1 LPSRANS
8 ILRCIEFFHADEDLT
23 AWETDPEARLK
34 IEAALDEKGHSA
46 SAILAQAYMRG
57 ATQIDVIDKRI
68 AGYERRRDAALRE
81 VGLWNDR
88 LARELDRATTAIID
102 GEFTETAEGD

>member
-1 LPSRANS
+1 
-8 ILRCIEFFHADEDLT
+8 
-23 AWETDPEARLK
+23 
-34 IEAALDEKGHSA
+34 
-46 SAILAQAYMRG
+46 
-57 ATQIDVIDKRI
+57 VIDKRI

-81 VGLWNDR
+81 SGLWNDR